1 MRAASKG
8 LSDGWVKAA
17 DREKGKFIFGAL
29 ECFQLPSRQLLVF
42 TRIEDQGFVIS
53 RFEILHLAD
62 VECMVS
68 GGVDVDHLR
77 DKVRQSVL
85 QNRYSA
91 TRTESD
97 VESFYRPSGEMITQ
111 LLLVLCED
119 AYAEPA
125 SVRQY
130 AVHIGTIVQ

>member
-1 MRAASKG
+1 
-8 LSDGWVKAA
+8 
-17 DREKGKFIFGAL
+17 
-29 ECFQLPSRQLLVF
+29 
-42 TRIEDQGFVIS
+42 
-53 RFEILHLAD
+53 
-62 VECMVS
+62 MVS